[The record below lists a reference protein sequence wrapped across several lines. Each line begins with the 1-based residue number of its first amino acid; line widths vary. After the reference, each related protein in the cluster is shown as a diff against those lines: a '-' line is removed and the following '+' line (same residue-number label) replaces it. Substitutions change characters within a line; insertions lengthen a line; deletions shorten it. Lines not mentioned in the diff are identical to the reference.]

1 MRELAAWRGLYGE
14 DNDLQDQRTR
24 YQNQREVVVNE
35 EEEFER
41 WNKNR
46 GRVGS

>member
-14 DNDLQDQRTR
+14 DNDLQDQRAR

-41 WNKNR
+41 
-46 GRVGS
+46 